1 MYSKEEFTF
10 KLSKPLNYQDTQSDQ
25 DTNELVLKA
34 PIGKHEKYVCK
45 LQQQLMQAMFKV
57 RKLVG
62 TENEAQSKDKDSLD
76 EDDQVKK
83 DMVLMALQAG
93 CDGENGFYEF
103 KCTFY
108 KMICFEDGLCYID
121 GPNEKTKITLTLLK
135 DLSLPDKDKLVGE
148 YVANFISP

>member
-25 DTNELVLKA
+25 DANELVLKA
-34 PIGKHEKYVCK
+34 PIGEHEKYVCK

-93 CDGENGFYEF
+93 CEDLYEF

-108 KMICFEDGLCYID
+108 KMICKGLCYID
-121 GPNEKTKITLTLLK
+121 GPNEKTKITPDLLG